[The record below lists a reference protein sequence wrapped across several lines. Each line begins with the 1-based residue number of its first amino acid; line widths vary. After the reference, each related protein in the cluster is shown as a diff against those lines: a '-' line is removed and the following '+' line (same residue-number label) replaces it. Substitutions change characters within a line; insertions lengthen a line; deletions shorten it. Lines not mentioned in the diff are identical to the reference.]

1 MFNPR
6 SAAKCGR
13 LVLVTAVASI
23 LAGTHKLTGQVQA
36 EEHKSVESSSTTD
49 NGRVNLEA
57 HHHYQ
62 SAADRANDALLITE
76 VKSALADDGVAEDS
90 PIVVD
95 CDHGNILLSGV
106 MKSAGDAKRARNI
119 AASAPGVVGV
129 KNQLTWHEDA
139 RATQHR

>member
-1 MFNPR
+1 MFNAR

-13 LVLVTAVASI
+13 LALVATVAGI
-23 LAGTHKLTGQVQA
+23 LAGSHMLAGQVQA
-36 EEHKSVESSSTTD
+36 EESKSVKSSSTTD
-49 NGRVNLEA
+49 NDRVNRDA

-62 SAADRANDALLITE
+62 SPADRANDALLITE
-76 VKSALADDGVAEDS
+76 VKSALADDGIAKDS

-106 MKSAGDAKRARNI
+106 MKSAEGAKRAGNI

-129 KNQLTWHEDA
+129 KNQLTWHENA
-139 RATQHR
+139 RPPQQR

>member
-1 MFNPR
+1 M
-6 SAAKCGR
+6 
-13 LVLVTAVASI
+13 
-23 LAGTHKLTGQVQA
+23 LTGQVQA

-129 KNQLTWHEDA
+129 KNQLTWHDDA